1 MQPRPQEKA
10 EFSPVSAPQSRI
22 KTPPPISLHADVA
35 PHDTT
40 AGLVEA
46 PTRATEEQREGQGAQ
61 DRDLH
66 RSSSEYRRPR
76 PTVLSIPPR
85 ISLRKDTLEDLSSW
99 SASLF
104 SSIPS
109 VLHDS
114 PGSSASTPAASA
126 STTLSSN
133 SGGSKHRTKP
143 SVTLPTIVLHQEV
156 PEEDEDGNEEEE
168 EIVEHEYSHTA
179 SPLYHEL
186 MGMMQGQAAAANG
199 VASPGPGSP
208 ASPGFQLETAST
220 SSHGTTS
227 RDSQLTIRFN
237 PRRDSSRDSSAS
249 TNTLTHATIV
259 RGASIVRR
267 VRADVVTTP
276 PAFSTVKGKERGR
289 ERSPVRLVEII
300 QDEDDVDDG
309 SDDNEGDS
317 SSDDAGSDEDGASGS
332 PVGTLALTSAP
343 NSQEDSG
350 GCRSLRKVSPL
361 PSPSPSPLR
370 ASFPAPINEGHA
382 QAQAQK
388 EIQRAPMQGP
398 YVTPPPS
405 APPMPVRRPPLP
417 VPPIDVEGLNGDPT
431 SSSLTEHTKQAEN
444 GIVLPTFTST
454 GAAAPRYP
462 AWLAAVVLPLAEFI
476 DDSADPRVL
485 FTDLQEIAQG
495 ESGSVYSARAAPTVA
510 PQFRPPTPR
519 SPASGRSSPSS
530 TSEKE
535 EVEEGCGARQKQ
547 KHALVAIKRVPLLP
561 GGTEKLMDLR
571 RELEFARA
579 LRHANVLRMEQL
591 YVDVVEESLWIGMEL
606 LDRSLADVLA
616 VVGEDA
622 GAGWLSG
629 SDSEVQEGSGTGVVE
644 ISERMV
650 ARFVW
655 DVSDIHSFLGR

>member
-1 MQPRPQEKA
+1 M
-10 EFSPVSAPQSRI
+10 
-22 KTPPPISLHADVA
+22 
-35 PHDTT
+35 
-40 AGLVEA
+40 
-46 PTRATEEQREGQGAQ
+46 
-61 DRDLH
+61 
-66 RSSSEYRRPR
+66 
-76 PTVLSIPPR
+76 
-85 ISLRKDTLEDLSSW
+85 
-99 SASLF
+99 
-104 SSIPS
+104 
-109 VLHDS
+109 
-114 PGSSASTPAASA
+114 
-126 STTLSSN
+126 
-133 SGGSKHRTKP
+133 
-143 SVTLPTIVLHQEV
+143 

-168 EIVEHEYSHTA
+168 EMVEHDYSHTA

-199 VASPGPGSP
+199 VGSPGPGSP
-208 ASPGFQLETAST
+208 ASPGFETASS

-237 PRRDSSRDSSAS
+237 SRRDSSRDSSAS

-289 ERSPVRLVEII
+289 ERSPVHLVEIV
-300 QDEDDVDDG
+300 QDEDDDIDD
-309 SDDNEGDS
+309 GDS
-317 SSDDAGSDEDGASGS
+317 SSDAASSDEDGTSGS

-370 ASFPAPINEGHA
+370 ASFPEPVSEGHA
-382 QAQAQK
+382 QAQAQAQK
-388 EIQRAPMQGP
+388 EEIQRATMQGP

-405 APPMPVRRPPLP
+405 APPMSVRRPPLP
-417 VPPIDVEGLNGDPT
+417 VPPIDVEGFNCVPT
-431 SSSLTEHTKQAEN
+431 SSPLSWGSTEQTKQADN
-444 GIVLPTFTST
+444 GIVPPTSTST
-454 GAAAPRYP
+454 GAATPRYP

-510 PQFRPPTPR
+510 HQFRPPTPG
-519 SPASGRSSPSS
+519 SPASGTSSPSS
-530 TSEKE
+530 TSEKG
-535 EVEEGCGARQKQ
+535 EVEEGSGAQQKQ
-547 KHALVAIKRVPLLP
+547 KHELVAIKRVPLLP
-561 GGTEKLMDLR
+561 GGTEKLKDLQ
-571 RELEFARA
+571 RELEFART

-629 SDSEVQEGSGTGVVE
+629 SDRANSELQEDAGSGVVE
-644 ISERMV
+644 IPERMV
-650 ARFVW
+650 ARFVS
-655 DVSDIHSFLGR
+655 DVSDTLSNSSQFSVLFGLLTDLLTV